1 VIPVVVIQA
10 PALAPVLTLAE
21 LLAQLEANYP
31 KLIGGVAERDGASA
45 KRLSKQGAFDPSVS
59 ASVESQRFNSST
71 TRGKAQSGSG
81 TALELEG
88 ATEQGLKYRI
98 GQVQNAGAVK
108 SPGSSTG
115 SAGTFFAEIKLPL
128 LRGAGLN
135 EKSVALNQAR
145 LGESVAQF
153 SLTRLRQDVFLETA
167 QAFVKWTATRR
178 KAEVARKLL
187 VVAEVRLTGIREEI
201 RLRQRAPI
209 EGTEAE
215 AEVEL
220 RRERLASAERG
231 VDEAR
236 LKLEKYVW
244 TDLGLDR
251 RAPEPLARPTSV
263 TESDAKAAE
272 VRALELRPELR
283 LLNLESEAVRLDG
296 DLARGDRRWQ
306 LDVVLA
312 PGRDLGN
319 NGIGSTLKAGI
330 AASVPLYQRD
340 ARGREELARLKALK
354 LAQEKDLALRTI
366 SLDVRD
372 AVSAIDRAYER
383 FLAAEANFRKT
394 KDVEDGEITLFRA
407 GASTLFLVNQR
418 ERATAESESR
428 LIDSQLDHALARQA
442 LRAASMEF

>member
-1 VIPVVVIQA
+1 VIPVVVLQA
-10 PALAPVLTLAE
+10 PAPALTLAE
-21 LLAQLEANYP
+21 LLAQLETSYP
-31 KLIGGVAERDGASA
+31 KLLGGAAERDGASA
-45 KRLSKQGAFDPSVS
+45 KRLSKQGAFDPSVG
-59 ASVESQRFNSST
+59 ASIESQRFNSSS
-71 TRGKAQSGSG
+71 TRGKAQNGSG
-81 TALELEG
+81 AGLELEG

-98 GQVQNAGAVK
+98 GRVQNAGAVK

-115 SAGTFFAEIKLPL
+115 SAGTFFAEVKLPL
-128 LRGAGLN
+128 LRGSGFN
-135 EKSVALNQAR
+135 EKSVALGQAR
-145 LGESVAQF
+145 LGESVAQ
-153 SLTRLRQDVFLETA
+153 LTLARLRQDVFLETA
-167 QAFVKWTATRR
+167 QAFIKWTANRR

-187 VVAEVRLTGIREEI
+187 GVAEVRLTGIREEI
-201 RLRQRAPI
+201 RLQQRAPI

-236 LKLEKYVW
+236 LKLQKYLW
-244 TDLGLDR
+244 DDARLQGST
-251 RAPEPLARPTSV
+251 PEPLMRPAPI
-263 TESDAKAAE
+263 TEDEAKTAE

-283 LLNLESEAVRLDG
+283 LLNLESDFVRLDG

-306 LDVVLA
+306 LDIVLA

-330 AASVPLYQRD
+330 SASVPLYQRD
-340 ARGREELARLKALK
+340 ARGREELARLKAVK
-354 LAQEKDLALRTI
+354 LSQEKDLQLRII
-366 SLDVRD
+366 SLEVRD

-383 FLAAEANFRKT
+383 FLAAEANLRKT

>member
-1 VIPVVVIQA
+1 MVVLQA
-10 PALAPVLTLAE
+10 PAPELTLSE
-21 LLAQLEANYP
+21 LLSWLESTYP
-31 KLIGGVAERDGASA
+31 KLIGAAAERDGASA
-45 KRLSKQGAFDPSVS
+45 KRLAKQGAFDPSVS
-59 ASVESQRFNSST
+59 ASIESQRFNSSS

-98 GQVQNAGAVK
+98 GRVQNSGAVK
-108 SPGSSTG
+108 SPSSSTG
-115 SAGTFFAEIKLPL
+115 NSGTFFAEVKLPL
-128 LRGAGLN
+128 LRGAGFN
-135 EKSVALNQAR
+135 EKSVGLGQAR
-145 LGESVAQF
+145 LGESVAQ
-153 SLTRLRQDVFLETA
+153 LTLARLRQDVFFESA

-187 VVAEVRLTGIREEI
+187 VVAEVRLTAVREEI
-201 RLRQRAPI
+201 RLQQRASL

-220 RRERLASAERG
+220 RRERLASAERS

-236 LKLEKYVW
+236 LKLEKYIW
-244 TDLGLDR
+244 TDLKLAER
-251 RAPEPLARPTSV
+251 TPEPLVRPTPI
-263 TESDAKAAE
+263 TDDEAKVAE
-272 VRALELRPELR
+272 VRALDRRPELR
-283 LLNLESEAVRLDG
+283 LLTLESESVRLDS

-306 LDVVLA
+306 LDLVLA
-312 PGRDLGN
+312 PGSDLGN

-330 AASVPLYQRD
+330 SASVPLYQRD
-340 ARGREELARLKALK
+340 ARGREELARLKAIK
-354 LAQEKDLALRTI
+354 LSQERDLAARAITLE
-366 SLDVRD
+366 VRD
-372 AVSAIDRAYER
+372 AISAIDRAYER

-394 KDVEDGEITLFRA
+394 KEVEDGEITLFRA
-407 GASTLFLVNQR
+407 GVSTLFLVNQR